1 MTLFGINREQQL
13 VKAFA
18 KHDAQAMDRLYA
30 EYAGYL
36 TGVCARYIPNREDLH
51 DVLQEAFIKIFT
63 KISTF
68 EYRGKGS
75 LKAWLTRVVVNEA
88 LHFLRDKHTDLFVD
102 TDNELPDVP
111 ESPPPN
117 DLTSDQL
124 MELIGQLPPGYRT
137 VFNLFA
143 IEGKSHNEIAT
154 LLNIK
159 PATSAS
165 QYFKAKNMLATLVK
179 QYINKENHP

>member
-124 MELIGQLPPGYRT
+124 MMFIGQLPPGYRT

>member
-1 MTLFGINREQQL
+1 MTLFGISREQQL

-18 KHDAQAMDRLYA
+18 KQDAQAMDRLYA

-51 DVLQEAFIKIFT
+51 DVLQESFIKIFT

-75 LKAWLTRVVVNEA
+75 LKAWLTRVVINES
-88 LHFLRDKHTDLFVD
+88 LRFLRDRHTNLFVD
-102 TDNELPDVP
+102 SDQELPDIP

-117 DLTSDQL
+117 DLTAEQL
-124 MELIGQLPPGYRT
+124 TQLIGQLPPGYRT

-165 QYFKAKNMLATLVK
+165 QYFKAKNMLARLVK
-179 QYINKENHP
+179 QYINKENRP

>member
-88 LHFLRDKHTDLFVD
+88 LHFLRDRHTDLFVD
-102 TDNELPDVP
+102 TDNELPDAP
-111 ESPPPN
+111 EAPPPN

-124 MELIGQLPPGYRT
+124 MQLIGQLPPGYRT
-137 VFNLFA
+137 VLNLFA
-143 IEGKSHNEIAT
+143 IEGKSHNEIASI
-154 LLNIK
+154 LNIK

-165 QYFKAKNMLATLVK
+165 QYFKAKNMLAALAK

>member
-18 KHDAQAMDRLYA
+18 KHDSQAMDRLYA

-124 MELIGQLPPGYRT
+124 MMLIGQLPPGYRT

>member
-143 IEGKSHNEIAT
+143 IEGKSHNDIAT